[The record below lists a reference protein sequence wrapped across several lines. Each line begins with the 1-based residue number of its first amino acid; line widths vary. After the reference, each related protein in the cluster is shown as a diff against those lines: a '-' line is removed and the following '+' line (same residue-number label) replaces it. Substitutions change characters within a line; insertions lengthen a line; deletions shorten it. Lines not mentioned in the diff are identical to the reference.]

1 MASHHNVT
9 VSSTLAN
16 LLLPHGVRWQMAT
29 YIVTAKLLNKTE
41 IVYTALTENMLKNE
55 AIENFKQFHAEQHPE
70 VDLTN
75 AQISCVLAP

>member
-1 MASHHNVT
+1 
-9 VSSTLAN
+9 
-16 LLLPHGVRWQMAT
+16 MAT
-29 YIVTAKLLNKTE
+29 YIVTAKLLDKTE
-41 IVYTALTENMLKNE
+41 IVKTVVTENMFKKE

>member
-1 MASHHNVT
+1 
-9 VSSTLAN
+9 
-16 LLLPHGVRWQMAT
+16 MAT

-41 IVYTALTENMLKNE
+41 IVKTVVTENMLKKE
-55 AIENFKQFHAEQHPE
+55 AIENFKQFYAEQHPE

>member
-1 MASHHNVT
+1 MT

-41 IVYTALTENMLKNE
+41 IVYTVLTENMLKNE
-55 AIENFKQFHAEQHPE
+55 AIENFKQFHAEQVPT
-70 VDLTN
+70 LTGT
-75 AQISCVLAP
+75 L